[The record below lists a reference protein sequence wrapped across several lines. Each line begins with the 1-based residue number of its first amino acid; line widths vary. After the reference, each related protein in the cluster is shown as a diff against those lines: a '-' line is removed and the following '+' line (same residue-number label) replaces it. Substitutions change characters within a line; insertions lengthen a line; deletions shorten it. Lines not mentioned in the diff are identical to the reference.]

1 MSDTSGLYS
10 PSEIGRKL
18 LAGQWAP
25 GIAENAEEQ
34 IVVPSISVTV
44 GTASISSTGSVTFG
58 APGSTIANLALNGI
72 FSEKYRTYKILAVLS
87 GDAIFQNQLVLCKMR
102 NGTTNDSLA
111 YYNYSTRIS
120 SPPTASTLSFSLQ
133 QQIPLSDGGSSNNI
147 LYIEI
152 YRPNLPVVTGI
163 KGRSLVRPNGDG
175 NFAIYEV
182 AATHERNEVYD
193 GISFTFG
200 QQISGTM
207 QVYGVK

>member
-1 MSDTSGLYS
+1 MSDTSGLFS

-87 GDAIFQNQLVLCKMR
+87 GDAIFQSQLVLCKMR

-120 SPPTASTLSFSLQ
+120 SPPTASTASFSLQ